1 MVPVPQFPENWC
13 QNFRNPHLLIAS
25 YTVVL
30 YVLVEPISFNIWI
43 AALFHL
49 FINITNVVFLSVIND
64 TPFIIGMAL
73 VWVAIAAAIVMM
85 NRETFLGAPRS
96 RAV

>member
-1 MVPVPQFPENWC
+1 MGFMV
-13 QNFRNPHLLIAS
+13 LLINPS
-25 YTVVL
+25 YAVVL
-30 YVLVEPISFNIWI
+30 YFLVEPISFNIWI

-64 TPFIIGMAL
+64 TTFMIGMAL
-73 VWVAIAAAIVMM
+73 VWVVIAAGIVMM
-85 NRETFLGAPRS
+85 NRQKFLGAPRS